1 MTKQN
6 TTNTGFLG
14 LVETCIRFIPI
25 IYISIRHLIRFTNY
39 FEEDFYYLKNIFKD
53 KKINII
59 DVGASDG
66 ISAQFF
72 LRNLNCNKIFCFE
85 PQKVFF
91 KKLLT
96 LKKKFDNIIQY
107 NYGLGKKNSHMK
119 IFFPYVNFFG
129 KKIFLLTY
137 SFPHKKELIEQIN
150 LDFLIKP
157 NIQKSKIVIKK
168 YKKNKDTIDLI
179 KIDTNGS
186 EVEIVETLIPII
198 KRDKPVLIIENNNIR
213 KINNKLRKY
222 KYKKYCITN
231 KKFRIH
237 KNQNNANIIFKL

>member
-1 MTKQN
+1 MPKQN
-6 TTNTGFLG
+6 TTNLGFFG
-14 LVETCIRFIPI
+14 FIETYIRVIPI
-25 IYISIRHLIRFTNY
+25 IYIFIRQLVRFINY
-39 FEEDFYYLKNIFKD
+39 FEEDFYYLKDIFKD

-91 KKLLT
+91 KKLLK
-96 LKKKFDNIIQY
+96 LKKRFKNIIPY
-107 NYGLGKKNSHMK
+107 NYGLAKRNFNMK
-119 IFFPYVNFFG
+119 IFYPYVNFFG

-137 SFPHKKELIEQIN
+137 SFPKKKELQAQIN

-157 NIQKSKIVIKK
+157 NIEKSKIVVRKFKMIRDKI
-168 YKKNKDTIDLI
+168 NLI

-186 EVEIVETLIPII
+186 EVEIVETLLPII
-198 KRDKPVLIIENNNIR
+198 KRDKPVLIIENNNIS
-213 KINNKLRKY
+213 KIFGSLKRY
-222 KYKKYCITN
+222 KYKKYCIVN
-231 KKFRIH
+231 KKFVIH
-237 KNQNNANIIFKL
+237 KAQNNANIIFK